1 MGGVKDDDHMIPV
14 GEMARPSAGG
24 GKSGRGQ
31 GSRIW
36 ARRGLAGRD
45 QAGAGRLPRLRR
57 IVATPQSQARK
68 ACSDI
73 SPGLAEKP
81 QTLLRY
87 AGVHGVFMSEFRPT
101 AHDCVSNVTRRV

>member
-14 GEMARPSAGG
+14 GEMARPPPAEGN
-24 GKSGRGQ
+24 RDVD
-31 GSRIW
+31 RVPEF
-36 ARRGLAGRD
+36 GLAEAWRAVIGPAPAVFRASAALL
-45 QAGAGRLPRLRR
+45 QRR
-57 IVATPQSQARK
+57 KAKPEK